1 MREKSQPP
9 QENKMGVMPVNRLL
23 LTMSGPMMI
32 SMLIQALYNVVD
44 SMFVSYI
51 SESAL
56 TAVSLAYPMQNLMI
70 AVATGTGVG
79 INALLSR
86 NLGEKNFPIVNRT
99 AGNAI
104 FLGLISYVVFA
115 LVGLFGS
122 RIYFT
127 VQVSDPEII
136 QMGQDYLSVIL
147 ILSIGCF
154 GQVLLSRLLQSTGKT
169 FYSMVIQMVG
179 AVLNIILDPIMIFG
193 LLGFPA
199 MGVAGAALA
208 TVISQVVGTLMGLYY
223 NLRKNP
229 EIQFSL
235 NQLRPSAPIIAR
247 IYSVGVPSILLQ
259 TVASLLIFGLLGFPA
274 MGVAGA
280 ALATVISQVVGT
292 LMGLYY
298 NLRKNPEIQFSL
310 NQLRPSA
317 PIIARIYS
325 VGVPSILLQTVSS
338 LLIFGLNQILVA
350 FSETATAVYGV
361 YFKLQGFAFLPIIGM
376 NNGMVPIIA
385 YNYGAKKPE
394 RILQTIK
401 LAITYAL
408 IIMVVAVAVFQIFP
422 TQLLGFFQASP
433 EMLEIGVPALRIL
446 SLCFIIGGFTIV
458 SSSVFQALGRG
469 LLSMSISIFR
479 QLVLVLPLA
488 YFFSLTG
495 KLEMVWW
502 AFPVAEVLA
511 GLLALYYL
519 RRAYRRVILPLG
531 DHDYQY

>member
-86 NLGEKNFPIVNRT
+86 NLGEKNFPMVNRT

-115 LVGLFGS
+115 LLGLFGS

-179 AVLNIILDPIMIFG
+179 AVLNIILDPIM
-193 LLGFPA
+193 
-199 MGVAGAALA
+199 
-208 TVISQVVGTLMGLYY
+208 
-223 NLRKNP
+223 
-229 EIQFSL
+229 
-235 NQLRPSAPIIAR
+235 
-247 IYSVGVPSILLQ
+247 
-259 TVASLLIFGLLGFPA
+259 IFGLLGFPA

>member
-1 MREKSQPP
+1 
-9 QENKMGVMPVNRLL
+9 MGVMPVGRLL
-23 LTMSGPMMI
+23 LSMSGPMMI

-51 SESAL
+51 SEAAL

-86 NLGEKNFPIVNRT
+86 NLGEKNFPMVNRT

-104 FLGLISYVVFA
+104 FLGLVSYVVFA

-127 VQVSDPEII
+127 LQVTDPEII
-136 QMGQDYLSVIL
+136 QMGQDYLSVIMV
-147 ILSIGCF
+147 LSIGCF

-179 AVLNIILDPIMIFG
+179 AGLNIILDPIMIFG
-193 LLGFPA
+193 LVGFPA

-208 TVISQVVGTLMGLYY
+208 TVVSQIVGTLLGLYY

-229 EIQFSL
+229 EIQFAW
-235 NQLRPSAPIIAR
+235 NQLRPSGPIIAR
-247 IYSVGVPSILLQ
+247 IYG
-259 TVASLLIFGLLGFPA
+259 
-274 MGVAGA
+274 
-280 ALATVISQVVGT
+280 
-292 LMGLYY
+292 
-298 NLRKNPEIQFSL
+298 
-310 NQLRPSA
+310 
-317 PIIARIYS
+317 

-401 LAITYAL
+401 LAITYAVV
-408 IIMVVAVAVFQIFP
+408 IMVVAVIVFQVFAA
-422 TQLLGFFQASP
+422 QLLGFFQASP
-433 EMLEIGVPALRIL
+433 EMLAIGVPALRTL
-446 SLCFIIGGFTIV
+446 SLCFLIGGFTIV

-469 LLSMSISIFR
+469 LLSMSISVFR

-488 YFFSLTG
+488 YLFSLTG

-502 AFPVAEVLA
+502 SFPVAEVLA
-511 GLLALYYL
+511 GLLAAYYL
-519 RRAYRRVILPLG
+519 RRAYLRVIRPLA
-531 DHDYQY
+531 DEDYHY

>member
-1 MREKSQPP
+1 
-9 QENKMGVMPVNRLL
+9 MGVMPINRLL

-86 NLGEKNFPIVNRT
+86 NLGEKNFPMVNRT

-208 TVISQVVGTLMGLYY
+208 TVISQVVGTLLGLYY

-235 NQLRPSAPIIAR
+235 NQIRPSGPIIAR

-259 TVASLLIFGLLGFPA
+259 TVA
-274 MGVAGA
+274 
-280 ALATVISQVVGT
+280 
-292 LMGLYY
+292 
-298 NLRKNPEIQFSL
+298 
-310 NQLRPSA
+310 
-317 PIIARIYS
+317 
-325 VGVPSILLQTVSS
+325 S

>member
-86 NLGEKNFPIVNRT
+86 NLGEKNFPMVNRT

-229 EIQFSL
+229 EIH
-235 NQLRPSAPIIAR
+235 
-247 IYSVGVPSILLQ
+247 
-259 TVASLLIFGLLGFPA
+259 
-274 MGVAGA
+274 
-280 ALATVISQVVGT
+280 
-292 LMGLYY
+292 
-298 NLRKNPEIQFSL
+298 FSL

>member
-259 TVASLLIFGLLGFPA
+259 TVASLLIFGL
-274 MGVAGA
+274 
-280 ALATVISQVVGT
+280 
-292 LMGLYY
+292 
-298 NLRKNPEIQFSL
+298 
-310 NQLRPSA
+310 
-317 PIIARIYS
+317 
-325 VGVPSILLQTVSS
+325 
-338 LLIFGLNQILVA
+338 NQILVA

>member
-86 NLGEKNFPIVNRT
+86 NLGEKNFPMVNRT

-259 TVASLLIFGLLGFPA
+259 TV
-274 MGVAGA
+274 
-280 ALATVISQVVGT
+280 
-292 LMGLYY
+292 
-298 NLRKNPEIQFSL
+298 
-310 NQLRPSA
+310 
-317 PIIARIYS
+317 
-325 VGVPSILLQTVSS
+325 SS

-422 TQLLGFFQASP
+422 NQLLGFFQASP

>member
-86 NLGEKNFPIVNRT
+86 NLGEKNFPMVNRT

-115 LVGLFGS
+115 LVGLIGS

-179 AVLNIILDPIMIFG
+179 AVLNIILDPIM
-193 LLGFPA
+193 
-199 MGVAGAALA
+199 
-208 TVISQVVGTLMGLYY
+208 
-223 NLRKNP
+223 
-229 EIQFSL
+229 
-235 NQLRPSAPIIAR
+235 
-247 IYSVGVPSILLQ
+247 
-259 TVASLLIFGLLGFPA
+259 IFGLLGFPA